1 MDRTSAAFVHLGTET
16 RSRSESSAF
25 LDAFRVILTFVADPL
40 QPTFFFSL
48 ELTMSIFA
56 LRAKSLKTALARKR
70 KFSRT

>member
-25 LDAFRVILTFVADPL
+25 LDAAVILTFVADPL

-48 ELTMSIFA
+48 ELTMS
-56 LRAKSLKTALARKR
+56 LLLDQTSENRARLTR